1 MWEVERSAA
10 VSTART
16 VGPRQQRRNGSGVA
30 GRPFIGADAPPP
42 PSPPPPLSVAKVA
55 AKLAA
60 TAGACPLQPR
70 AHVEGSVCGS
80 VGCGGGTDAWDPGGG
95 GGQAVR
101 RATTGAAAVE
111 RGLAGQGGDVRGVSG
126 RDCPPALAGA
136 GDTFCERVG
145 GPAGG
150 RRRACRQE
158 AWEPGRQGAP
168 AHGPRSST
176 REKVE

>member
-95 GGQAVR
+95 GGRPSGVPP
-101 RATTGAAAVE
+101 
-111 RGLAGQGGDVRGVSG
+111 LALLRS
-126 RDCPPALAGA
+126 R
-136 GDTFCERVG
+136 
-145 GPAGG
+145 
-150 RRRACRQE
+150 E
-158 AWEPGRQGAP
+158 AWRA
-168 AHGPRSST
+168 
-176 REKVE
+176 REGTSGV